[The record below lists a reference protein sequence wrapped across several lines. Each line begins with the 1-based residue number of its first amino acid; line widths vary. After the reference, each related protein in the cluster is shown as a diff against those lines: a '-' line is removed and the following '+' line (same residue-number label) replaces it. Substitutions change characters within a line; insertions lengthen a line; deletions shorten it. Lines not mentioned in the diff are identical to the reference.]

1 MIKSFPYSIPRFAWL
16 ILATFLFVACTTN
29 DYETG
34 DGNLSYYRADFVD
47 AYTNSKAYFV
57 NAMTDDGD
65 SLLFSAPLNVKW
77 ATTPDS
83 AYRALLYY
91 NKVEG
96 KSQPRSAY
104 TVYVPSIRPISKV
117 KEMHNDPVKMISA
130 WRSKNGRYV
139 NLCLGLVTGTN
150 EGDDSKHSVGMVC
163 DTLLQ
168 HDNGSKHLQ
177 LRFFHSRNSMPE
189 YYTTKVYFSI
199 PLKNNPYHLGTGDSL
214 SVAVNTYEGWVTKT
228 FTY

>member
-1 MIKSFPYSIPRFAWL
+1 MIRLFPYPLRRYAWL
-16 ILATFLFVACTTN
+16 ILATFLLAACTSH
-29 DYETG
+29 DYDTG
-34 DGNLSYYRADFVD
+34 DGDLSYYCADFVD

-65 SLLFSAPLNVKW
+65 SLVLSAPLNMKW

-83 AYRALLYY
+83 VYRALLYY

-96 KSQPRSAY
+96 KPQPRSAY
-104 TVYVPSIRPISKV
+104 SVLMPNIRPISKV
-117 KEMHNDPVKMISA
+117 KEMHNDPVKMVSA
-130 WRSKNGRYV
+130 WRSRNGRYV

-150 EGDDSKHSVGMVC
+150 EGDSAKHSVGIIC

-168 HDNGSKHLQ
+168 HDDGSKHLQ
-177 LRFFHSRNSMPE
+177 LRFYHSRNGMPE